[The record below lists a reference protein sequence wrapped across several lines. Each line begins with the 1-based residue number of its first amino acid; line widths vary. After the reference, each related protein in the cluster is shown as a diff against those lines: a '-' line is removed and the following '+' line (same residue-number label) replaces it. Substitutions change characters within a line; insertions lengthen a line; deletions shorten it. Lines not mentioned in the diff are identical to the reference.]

1 MLAAEVRQLKA
12 SPIPSELRSGFGRV
26 EDVAPITPVPGIEI
40 RAISGA
46 GITLSFVRF
55 APNAVA
61 PLHTH
66 PHEQLGTTLEG
77 EMEFEIDGQRKVVR
91 PGEVYSVPPN
101 VPHGAREVGGKGCVA
116 LDAFTPRRED
126 FMALARGLKTR
137 A

>member
-1 MLAAEVRQLKA
+1 
-12 SPIPSELRSGFGRV
+12 V

-40 RAISGA
+40 RAISGT
-46 GITLSFVRF
+46 GITLSFVTF

-61 PLHTH
+61 PVHTH
-66 PHEQLGTTLEG
+66 PNEQMGTMLEG
-77 EMEFEIDGQRKVVR
+77 GMEFEIDGQRQVLR

-101 VPHGAREVGGKGCVA
+101 APHGAREVGGKGCVA
-116 LDAFTPRRED
+116 LDTFTPRRED